1 MRTRYGL
8 LMCLAICFLLNIA
21 PPSAQALGIWATSA
35 SMSTPH
41 MYGSAIGLN
50 DGRVLVIGGASTR
63 ATEIYD
69 PVADRW
75 TPTGEI
81 ENASGTAVLL
91 PNGSVLVT
99 GGRPPLGPHGVYAS
113 ATRFDPFQNRWLP
126 AAPMLRPRAGHVF
139 MVLPDDRV
147 LAAGGIDQIAAGPIR
162 TNTTEIYDPA
172 TDQWTA
178 GPPMTVARAGHTT
191 TRLAAGKFLIVG
203 GDEGG
208 ASAEIY
214 DTATNSWTPVAPM
227 GQARQSHTA
236 NWLPNNTV
244 LVTGDGTAE
253 LYDPASNSWRP
264 TAPMVTAR
272 SRASYTATF
281 LRNGQVLVAGGSV
294 QEGDNLRILAAA
306 ELYDWTIDR
315 WVPTAPL
322 RTGREGH
329 VAVLLQNGPVLVAG
343 GYGDGGH
350 GPLLGGANGADL
362 VSAERYGQASTPE
375 QCFDE
380 TRFCAQGPFLRYW
393 QAHGGLAINGY
404 PISNEFVEVL
414 EDGNAYTV
422 QYFERV
428 RMEYH
433 TMNQPPY
440 DILLGQFGRRIHPAD
455 PPASLIAGAR
465 YFAET
470 GHNVRGRFLT
480 YWRRKGGLAQFG
492 YPLSEEFVETLEDG
506 RTYTV
511 QYFERARFEY
521 HPENRPPYDVL
532 LGQFGRRILGAREH
546 INEIR

>member
-1 MRTRYGL
+1 MRTRQRL
-8 LMCLAICFLLNIA
+8 VMCLAICLLLLTIA
-21 PPSAQALGIWATSA
+21 PPVAQGLGIWTPSA
-35 SMSTPH
+35 AMKTPH
-41 MYGSAIGLN
+41 TYGRAIALN
-50 DGRVLVIGGASTR
+50 DGRVLVLGGASTR

-69 PVADRW
+69 PATDRW
-75 TPTGEI
+75 TPLGEI
-81 ENASGTAVLL
+81 ENASGTPVLL
-91 PNGSVLVT
+91 PGGSVLVS

-113 ATRFDPFQNRWLP
+113 ATRFDPAQNRWLP
-126 AAPMLRPRAGHVF
+126 AAPMLRPRAGHTF
-139 MVLPDDRV
+139 IPLTDGRL
-147 LAAGGIDQIAAGPIR
+147 LATGGIDQIAASPVR

-178 GPPMTVARAGHTT
+178 GPPMNVARAGHTA
-191 TRLAAGKFLIVG
+191 TRMATGQYLVVG
-203 GDEGG
+203 GDEAGS
-208 ASAEIY
+208 SAESY
-214 DTATNSWTPVAPM
+214 DPAANSWTVVAPM

-244 LVTGDGTAE
+244 LVTGEGTAE
-253 LYDPASNSWRP
+253 IYDSATNSWHP
-264 TAPMVTAR
+264 TAPMATAR
-272 SRASYTATF
+272 SRASYSATF

-294 QEGDNLRILAAA
+294 QEGDNLHILAAA
-306 ELYDWTIDR
+306 ELYDWMSDR

-329 VAVLLQNGPVLVAG
+329 VAVLLQDGQVLVAG

-362 VSAERYGQASTPE
+362 VSAERYGEASTPA
-375 QCFDE
+375 QCFPE
-380 TRFCAQGPFLRYW
+380 TNFCAQGPFLRYW

-404 PISNEFVEVL
+404 PISNEFLEVL

-433 TMNQPPY
+433 PMNQPPY
-440 DILLGQFGRRIHPAD
+440 AILLGQFGRRIHPAD
-455 PPASLIAGAR
+455 PPAPRIQGAR

-480 YWRRKGGLAQFG
+480 YWQRKGGLAQFG
-492 YPLSEEFVETLEDG
+492 YPLSEEFVERLEDG
-506 RTYTV
+506 QDYTV

-532 LGQFGRRILGAREH
+532 LGQFGRRILGVR
-546 INEIR
+546 